1 MSFTIGC
8 DPELVLRKNGKFVPA
23 SDYYK
28 KNASFGLDGCNLIA
42 ELRPGYSESP
52 IDLTAKIKIILE
64 YGHEKHPELEMFAGH
79 FQDSYPIGGHIHLS
93 CQPKP
98 KLIDSLDTVLYSL
111 SNVIDDKEQRSA
123 RENTGYGKR
132 LSYRTKDHGMEYRT
146 PGSWCLS
153 PSVALVTLTLTKLTA
168 LAVLEDDIN
177 LKEIKSTMHSGCF
190 LRKLK
195 TFLKTIPEDCT
206 EGLNELD
213 NLLKKKLNWNQNILP
228 NWGIAC

>member
-8 DPELVLRKNGKFVPA
+8 DPELVLRKNGKFVSA
-23 SDYYK
+23 SNYYK
-28 KNASFGLDGCNLIA
+28 KNASFGLDGCNSIA

-79 FQDSYPIGGHIHLS
+79 YQDSYPIGGHIHLS

-111 SNVIDDKEQRSA
+111 SNVIDDKEQRTA
-123 RENTGYGKR
+123 RENSGYGKI
-132 LSYRTKDHGMEYRT
+132 SAYRTKEHGMEYRT

-153 PSVALVTLTLTKLTA
+153 PSVTLVTLTLTKLTA
-168 LAVLEDDIN
+168 LAVTEDDIN
-177 LKEIKSTMHSGCF
+177 LKEMKSNMGSNCF
-190 LRKLK
+190 LRKLR
-195 TFLKTIPEDCT
+195 TFLKTIPDDCV

-213 NLLKKKLNWNQNILP
+213 ILIRKNLNWNQNILP
-228 NWGIAC
+228 NWGIAS

>member
-8 DPELVLRKNGKFVPA
+8 DPELVLRKNGKFVSA
-23 SDYYK
+23 SNYYK
-28 KNASFGLDGCNLIA
+28 KNASFGLDGCNSIA

-64 YGHEKHPELEMFAGH
+64 YGHEKHPELEMYAGH
-79 FQDSYPIGGHIHLS
+79 YQDSYPIGGHIHLS

-111 SNVIDDKEQRSA
+111 SNVIDDKEQRTA
-123 RENTGYGKR
+123 RENSGYGKI
-132 LSYRTKDHGMEYRT
+132 SAYRTKEHGMEYRT

-153 PSVALVTLTLTKLTA
+153 PSVTLVTLTLTKLTA
-168 LAVLEDDIN
+168 LAVTEDDIN
-177 LKEIKSTMHSGCF
+177 LKEMKSTMGSNCF
-190 LRKLK
+190 LRKLR
-195 TFLKTIPEDCT
+195 TFLKTIPDDCV

-213 NLLKKKLNWNQNILP
+213 ILIRKNLNWNQNILP
-228 NWGIAC
+228 NWGIAS

>member
-8 DPELVLRKNGKFVPA
+8 DPELVLRKNGKFVSA
-23 SDYYK
+23 SNYYK
-28 KNASFGLDGCNLIA
+28 KNASFGLDGCNSIA

-79 FQDSYPIGGHIHLS
+79 YQDSYPIGGHIHLS

-111 SNVIDDKEQRSA
+111 SNVIDDKEQRTA
-123 RENTGYGKR
+123 RENSGYGKI
-132 LSYRTKDHGMEYRT
+132 SAYRTKEHGMEYRT

-153 PSVALVTLTLTKLTA
+153 PSVTLVTLTLTKLTA
-168 LAVLEDDIN
+168 LAVTEDDIN
-177 LKEIKSTMHSGCF
+177 LKEMKSTMGSNCF
-190 LRKLK
+190 LRKLR
-195 TFLKTIPEDCT
+195 TFSKQFQTIVSRD
-206 EGLNELD
+206 
-213 NLLKKKLNWNQNILP
+213 
-228 NWGIAC
+228 